1 LVRLNDKVERLIDL
15 LTNSKRPENETI
27 EDTLRDIAN
36 YAVIW
41 LIVRDGKWP
50 NCSKYTTPSRDEHA

>member
-1 LVRLNDKVERLIDL
+1 MVRLNDKVERLIDL

-50 NCSKYTTPSRDEHA
+50 NCSKYTISKEV